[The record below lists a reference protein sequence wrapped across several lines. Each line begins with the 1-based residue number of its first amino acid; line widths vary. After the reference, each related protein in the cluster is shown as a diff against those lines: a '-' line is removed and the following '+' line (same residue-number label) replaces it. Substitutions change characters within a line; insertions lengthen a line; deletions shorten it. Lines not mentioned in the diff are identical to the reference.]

1 MKLCTRFCTVVT
13 SILFVTLM
21 TVWSAGAS
29 RETRSSEPATNISDL
44 IWLAGDWQ
52 TASGGRA
59 QIEEHWT
66 LPAGGTMIGIG
77 RTVVGDKTAEFEF
90 LRIEQRDDD
99 IYYVANPNGNCPQT
113 DFKLTRLTPQEVI
126 FENPTHDFPKRVM
139 YRKNSDGSL
148 LASIDGG
155 EGTKSQSFPYVPMK
169 RLEKN

>member
-1 MKLCTRFCTVVT
+1 MKSITRSGTVVT
-13 SILFVTLM
+13 FILAVALTI
-21 TVWSAGAS
+21 VWSAGIS
-29 RETRSSEPATNISDL
+29 TGTRSSGETAKISDL

-90 LRIEQRDDD
+90 LRIEQRGNDLF
-99 IYYVANPNGNCPQT
+99 YVANPNASCPQT
-113 DFKLTRLTPQEVI
+113 DFKLTRLSGQEVI
-126 FENPTHDFPKRVM
+126 FENAAHDYPKRVI

-148 LASIDGG
+148 VASIDAG
-155 EGTKSQSFPYVPMK
+155 EGTKSQSFSYLPM
-169 RLEKN
+169 RR

>member
-1 MKLCTRFCTVVT
+1 MKSGTR
-13 SILFVTLM
+13 LFAIGSLALAVMLM
-21 TVWSAGAS
+21 IAWSARAS
-29 RETRSSEPATNISDL
+29 RESRVKGPAPKIEGLAWIS
-44 IWLAGDWQ
+44 GDWQ
-52 TASGGRA
+52 SAAGGRA
-59 QIEEHWT
+59 QFEEHWT
-66 LPAGGTMIGIG
+66 LPAGDTMIGMG
-77 RTVVGDKTAEFEF
+77 RTVAGGKTVEFEF
-90 LRIEQRDDD
+90 LRIEQRGDD